1 MAGQSVQARVCF
13 AIALAMRELHA
24 ALEAQLSKTLIE
36 VGRTSQCEGVSKT
49 RDVKVN
55 IVTEDKLAAFEHLQD
70 LLSIG
75 PFEKRLIGQR
85 SIGHTMHSAGHLLH
99 FVARPELTIVD
110 GRTAGGSDLD
120 YRDLDTLRD
129 FLGAQMYCLS
139 IDCID
144 RGPLGLLGL
153 LGLQLHQFIIG
164 LQFCCLRLCGQTLI
178 EAPIE
183 RGMSQP
189 EMPPQAI
196 FGGIGT
202 AATSARTG
210 KSVSSIRGLRLLAR
224 TR

>member
-1 MAGQSVQARVCF
+1 
-13 AIALAMRELHA
+13 MRELHA
-24 ALEAQLSKTLIE
+24 ASEAQLAQTLIE
-36 VGRTSQCEGVSKT
+36 VVGTSQCEGVSKT
-49 RDVKVN
+49 LDVKVN

-70 LLSIG
+70 RQRVG
-75 PFEKRLIGQR
+75 PFETRLIGQR
-85 SIGHTMHSAGHLLH
+85 SSGHAMHSAGHLPH
-99 FVARPELTIVD
+99 FVTRPELTIVE
-110 GRTAGGSDLD
+110 GRKAARSDLD
-120 YRDLDTLRD
+120 DRDLDALSD
-129 FLGAQMYCLS
+129 LVGAQMYCLS
-139 IDCID
+139 IERID

-153 LGLQLHQFIIG
+153 LGLQLHQSIIG

-178 EAPIE
+178 EAPIK
-183 RGMSQP
+183 RRMSQP